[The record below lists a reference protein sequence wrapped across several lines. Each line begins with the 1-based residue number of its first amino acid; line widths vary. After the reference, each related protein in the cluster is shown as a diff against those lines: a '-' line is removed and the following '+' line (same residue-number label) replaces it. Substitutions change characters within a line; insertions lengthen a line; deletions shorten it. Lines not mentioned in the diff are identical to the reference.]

1 MTNEEEIFQ
10 TLLQWAYAFGCDIIE
25 ADKEDFPKNVG
36 EARGFFNV
44 VKSGIVMKREDVEIW
59 LISGLSLEEKIWVL
73 AHETGHL
80 ILYLLGI
87 RPYVK
92 ELHEPVAVLI
102 ERFLIA
108 LLKGE
113 QDDPVLQIDC
123 SGEVLK
129 MIQKFLKL
137 LQEKQDRTQE
147 SIFKIDQAYFK
158 FKKDQERELIE
169 KG

>member
-1 MTNEEEIFQ
+1 
-10 TLLQWAYAFGCDIIE
+10 
-25 ADKEDFPKNVG
+25 
-36 EARGFFNV
+36 
-44 VKSGIVMKREDVEIW
+44 
-59 LISGLSLEEKIWVL
+59 
-73 AHETGHL
+73 
-80 ILYLLGI
+80 
-87 RPYVK
+87 
-92 ELHEPVAVLI
+92 
-102 ERFLIA
+102 